1 MSLVPGLARV
11 VMGAVLLHFVTRTKR
26 EVAVMR
32 RTFQTLIV
40 FVLTTAA
47 LAAAGQRPLHVM
59 IINDDGINAPG
70 IQALT
75 KVMAADPTYRV
86 TVVAPA
92 KNQSGTSNALIIGRE
107 IEITPHAPIAGAPA
121 WSVDA
126 TPATVAR
133 IGILDLLKNDRPDL
147 VLSGINRG
155 ENAGLIAWYSGTVA
169 AARESTMLGVR
180 SIAFS
185 LALNW
190 HDPHP
195 DYAVA
200 ARWAKKV
207 VDAVRAHGL
216 PAGVFLNVNIPK
228 DESHIRGF
236 RLTRGAVAVDLKSH
250 FKTVR
255 RDGKT
260 RWVRAVWVPPT
271 APGAD
276 TDAGAMAKGWVTVV
290 PLSYDQTAFRVL
302 AKLHWVSG
310 LAAPAPPAAAR

>member
-1 MSLVPGLARV
+1 MI
-11 VMGAVLLHFVTRTKR
+11 
-26 EVAVMR
+26 R
-32 RTFQTLIV
+32 RTMQSMIV
-40 FVLTTAA
+40 FMLVTVTFV
-47 LAAAGQRPLHVM
+47 AAGQRPVHVM
-59 IINDDGINAPG
+59 IINDDGVNAPG

-75 KVMAADPTYRV
+75 QVMTADRAYRV

-92 KNQSGTSNALIIGRE
+92 KNQSGTSNALIIRRE
-107 IEITPHAPIAGAPA
+107 IEVKPHAPIAGARA

-133 IGILDLLKNDRPDL
+133 VGILDILKNDRPDM

-169 AARESTMLGVR
+169 AARESTMLGVP

-185 LALNW
+185 LALDW

-216 PAGVFLNVNIPK
+216 PAGVFLNVNVPK
-228 DESHIRGF
+228 DETHIKGF
-236 RLTRGAVAVDLKSH
+236 RLTRGALAVDLKSY

-255 RDGKT
+255 TEGAT
-260 RWVRAVWVPPT
+260 RWLRAVWVPAAT
-271 APGAD
+271 PGAD
-276 TDAGAMAKGWVTVV
+276 ADTGAMERGWVTVA
-290 PLSYDQTAFRVL
+290 PLTYDQTAFRAL
-302 AKLHWVSG
+302 PKLHWVSR
-310 LAAPAPPAAAR
+310 LTAPASQAAVR

>member
-1 MSLVPGLARV
+1 VI
-11 VMGAVLLHFVTRTKR
+11 
-26 EVAVMR
+26 R
-32 RTFQTLIV
+32 RTFQTLVV
-40 FVLTTAA
+40 FVLATAA
-47 LAAAGQRPLHVM
+47 LAAASQRPLHVM
-59 IINDDGINAPG
+59 IINDDGIDAPG

-75 KVMAADPTYRV
+75 KVMAADPAYRV

-92 KNQSGTSNALIIGRE
+92 KNQSGTSNALIIRRE
-107 IEITPHAPIAGAPA
+107 IEIAPHAPIAGAPA

-195 DYAVA
+195 DYSVA
-200 ARWAKKV
+200 ARWAKEV

-236 RLTRGAVAVDLKSH
+236 RLMRGAVAVDLKSH

-255 RDGKT
+255 QDGKT
-260 RWVRAVWVPPT
+260 RWVRAVWVPAT
-271 APGAD
+271 TPGAD
-276 TDAGAMAKGWVTVV
+276 TDTGAMAQGWVTVV
-290 PLSYDQTAFRVL
+290 PLTYDQTAFRAL
-302 AKLHWVSG
+302 AKLGWVSR
-310 LAAPAPPAAAR
+310 LAALAPLAAAR